1 MQLGTLFLTNIH
13 TQDFSC
19 IDEDM
24 PRELKGT
31 KQQIEGIPFLR
42 TGYTLLMISWS
53 CMGFFLKYA

>member
-1 MQLGTLFLTNIH
+1 MQLDTFLANIH

-24 PRELKGT
+24 LMELKGS
-31 KQQIEGIPFLR
+31 KQQIEGMPFLR
-42 TGYTLLMISWS
+42 IGYTLLMISWS